1 MRISDWSSDVC
12 SSDLRQILQ
21 RLGGAVVAECRRQ
34 VEQRDIA
41 EEGYEQQGHG
51 ARRQCGA
58 AIGEQDGGEKGACQD
73 NGERRPGLLG
83 GGSARRKQPQPV
95 PQAGGRGTASEPGKA
110 DTFPPRALSAA

>member
-21 RLGGAVVAECRRQ
+21 RLGGAVVAECRWQ

-58 AIGEQDGGEKGACQD
+58 AIGEQDGGEKGECQD
-73 NGERRPGLLG
+73 NGDRRHGLLG
-83 GGSARRKQPQPV
+83 GGADRR
-95 PQAGGRGTASEPGKA
+95 RSEERSVGEEGVSTCGYRWWPYQ
-110 DTFPPRALSAA
+110 